1 MHPKPTTS
9 NQAGFSLIEMII
21 AISVMVIITGG
32 VMSLMKSSMMVATAS
47 YEMTDAQ
54 ENLRT
59 AQEFVNRDLMNSGD
73 GLKSMTVIRLPKT
86 FIETYLALNPIVDP
100 IDTSPGGAV
109 NNMPAG
115 IINFGILTSDNNVT
129 PGTVVTKAVP
139 AVTVRTL
146 ADGTG
151 TDRQTILEIDRQ
163 FTEIPINPGVA
174 NSGSIN
180 AAGTLATLPAGTTMS
195 QFQVGEIYFFSS
207 TVGGTFATVTAVDT
221 ANRQLGFAVGGAD
234 TDYALNR
241 ATDNN
246 LQAISNSGVLPVSL
260 QRMQIIHYYVNS
272 NSLLVRRVFGVQGAT
287 FRDSIIAEHVLNVQ
301 FKYSLETTDA
311 AGNVLQPTANL
322 ANKAQ
327 RLGVRQVEVTIS
339 VETPHALQNNVTS
352 KLFMTTS
359 TSVRNMQFRRA
370 LQPTSN

>member
-1 MHPKPTTS
+1 MHPRPTTR
-9 NQAGFSLIEMII
+9 NQAGFSLVEMII
-21 AISVMVIITGG
+21 AALVMVIITGG
-32 VMSLMKSSMMVATAS
+32 VMSLMKSSMMIATAS

-59 AQEFVNRDLMNSGD
+59 AQEYINRDLLNSGD
-73 GLKSMTVIRLPKT
+73 GLKSMTVIRLPDAFVKS
-86 FIETYLALNPIVDP
+86 YLTLNPIVDP
-100 IDTSPGGAV
+100 VDLTPQGAV

-115 IINFGILTSDNNVT
+115 IINFGILTSDNNVAA
-129 PGTVVTKAVP
+129 GTVVTRAVP

-163 FTEIPINPGVA
+163 FNEIPINPGVA

-180 AAGTLATLPAGTTMS
+180 AAGTIVTLPTGTTTT
-195 QFQVGEIYFFSS
+195 QFNVGEIYFFSS
-207 TVGGTFATVTAVDT
+207 TVGGTFATITDINSAART
-221 ANRQLGFAVGGAD
+221 LTFAVGGAD
-234 TDYALNR
+234 LNYGLNL

-246 LQAISNSGVLPVSL
+246 LKAISNSGALAASL
-260 QRMQIIHYYVNS
+260 QRVQIIHYYVNS
-272 NSLLVRRVFGVQGAT
+272 NSFLMRRVFGVQGAT

-311 AGNVLQPTANL
+311 AGNVLQPTSVL
-322 ANKAQ
+322 ANKAE
-327 RLGVRQVEVTIS
+327 RLGVRQVEVTVS
-339 VETPHALQNNVTS
+339 VETPHVLQNNVTS
-352 KLFMTTS
+352 KLSMTTS

-370 LQPTSN
+370 TQPGA

>member
-1 MHPKPTTS
+1 MHPKPTTR
-9 NQAGFSLIEMII
+9 NQAGFSLVELII
-21 AISVMVIITGG
+21 AALVMVIITGG
-32 VMSLMKSSMMVATAS
+32 VMSLMKSSMMIATAS

-59 AQEFVNRDLMNSGD
+59 AQEYINRDLLNSGD
-73 GLKSMTVIRLPKT
+73 GLKSMTVIRLPDAFVKS
-86 FIETYLALNPIVDP
+86 YLTLNPIVDP
-100 IDTSPGGAV
+100 VDLTPQGAV

-115 IINFGILTSDNNVT
+115 IINFGILTSDNNVAA
-129 PGTVVTKAVP
+129 GTVVTRAVP

-163 FTEIPINPGVA
+163 FNEIPINPGVA

-180 AAGTLATLPAGTTMS
+180 AAGTIVTLPTGTTTT
-195 QFQVGEIYFFSS
+195 QFNVGEIYFFSS
-207 TVGGTFATVTAVDT
+207 TVGGTFATITDINSAART
-221 ANRQLGFAVGGAD
+221 LTFAVGGAD
-234 TDYALNR
+234 LNYGLNL

-246 LQAISNSGVLPVSL
+246 LKAISNSGALAASL
-260 QRMQIIHYYVNS
+260 QRVQIIHYYVNS
-272 NSLLVRRVFGVQGAT
+272 NSFLMRRVFGVQGAT

-311 AGNVLQPTANL
+311 AGNVLQPTSVL
-322 ANKAQ
+322 ANKAE
-327 RLGVRQVEVTIS
+327 RLRVRQVEVNVS
-339 VETPHALQNNVTS
+339 VETPHVLQNNVTS
-352 KLFMTTS
+352 KLSMTTS

-370 LQPTSN
+370 TQPGA

>member
-1 MHPKPTTS
+1 MHPRPTTR
-9 NQAGFSLIEMII
+9 NQAGFSLVEMII
-21 AISVMVIITGG
+21 AALVMVIITGG
-32 VMSLMKSSMMVATAS
+32 VMSLMKSSMMIATAS

-59 AQEFVNRDLMNSGD
+59 AQEYINRDLLNSGD
-73 GLKSMTVIRLPKT
+73 GLKSMTVIRLPDAFVKS
-86 FIETYLALNPIVDP
+86 YLTLNPIVDP
-100 IDTSPGGAV
+100 VDLTPQGAV

-115 IINFGILTSDNNVT
+115 IINFGILTSDNNVAA
-129 PGTVVTKAVP
+129 GTVVTRAVP

-163 FTEIPINPGVA
+163 FNEIPINPGVA

-180 AAGTLATLPAGTTMS
+180 AAGTIVTLPTGTTTT
-195 QFQVGEIYFFSS
+195 QFNVGEIYFFSS
-207 TVGGTFATVTAVDT
+207 TVGGTFATITDINSAART
-221 ANRQLGFAVGGAD
+221 LTFAVGGAD
-234 TDYALNR
+234 LNYGLNL

-246 LQAISNSGVLPVSL
+246 LKAISNSGALAASL
-260 QRMQIIHYYVNS
+260 QRVQIIHYYVNS
-272 NSLLVRRVFGVQGAT
+272 NSFLMRRVFGVQGAT

-311 AGNVLQPTANL
+311 AGNVLQPTAVL
-322 ANKAQ
+322 ANKAE
-327 RLGVRQVEVTIS
+327 RLGVRQVEVNVS
-339 VETPHALQNNVTS
+339 VETPHVLQNNVTS
-352 KLFMTTS
+352 KLSMTTS

-370 LQPTSN
+370 TQPGA

>member
-1 MHPKPTTS
+1 MHPRPTTR
-9 NQAGFSLIEMII
+9 NQAGFSLVEMII
-21 AISVMVIITGG
+21 AALVMVIITGG
-32 VMSLMKSSMMVATAS
+32 VMSLMKSSMMIATAS

-59 AQEFVNRDLMNSGD
+59 AQEYINRDLLNSGD
-73 GLKSMTVIRLPKT
+73 GLKSMTVIRLPDAFVKS
-86 FIETYLALNPIVDP
+86 YLTLNPIVDP
-100 IDTSPGGAV
+100 VDLTPQGAV

-115 IINFGILTSDNNVT
+115 IINFGILTSDNNVAA
-129 PGTVVTKAVP
+129 GTVVTRAVP

-163 FTEIPINPGVA
+163 FNEIPINPGVA

-180 AAGTLATLPAGTTMS
+180 AAGTIVTLPTGTTTT
-195 QFQVGEIYFFSS
+195 QFNVGEIYFFSS
-207 TVGGTFATVTAVDT
+207 TVGGTFATITDINSAART
-221 ANRQLGFAVGGAD
+221 LTFAVGGAD
-234 TDYALNR
+234 LNYGLNL

-246 LQAISNSGVLPVSL
+246 LKAISNSGALAASL
-260 QRMQIIHYYVNS
+260 QRVQIIHYYVNS
-272 NSLLVRRVFGVQGAT
+272 NSFLMRRVFGVQGAT

-311 AGNVLQPTANL
+311 AGNVLQPTSVL
-322 ANKAQ
+322 ATKAQ
-327 RLGVRQVEVTIS
+327 RLGARQVEVTVS
-339 VETPHALQNNVTS
+339 VETPHVLQNNVTS
-352 KLFMTTS
+352 KLSMTTS

-370 LQPTSN
+370 TQPGA